1 MVKAGTQKAIEH
13 PFRAADE
20 KAKISINQT
29 VITYREQVIKC
40 LDFLNK
46 ASKKKDGTA
55 MCLLMT
61 LVPFLLLKNS

>member
-13 PFRAADE
+13 PFGAAGE

-29 VITYREQVIKC
+29 VITYREQAIKC

-55 MCLLMT
+55 G
-61 LVPFLLLKNS
+61 VFF